1 LDEQFITPS
10 FFQATFPECF
20 MVSEKYFRPIMGAL
34 VKKRPMDNVRLD
46 FDDAQE
52 DEFAL
57 VKLIPDSPLL
67 NVVFPL
73 NAGYFVHNFQDF
85 DPEKEINAT
94 SLKRMI
100 EFYARVRGDSGKI
113 LLLKNPAHSLRI
125 PFLCEI
131 FPKAKFIYLHRHPY
145 KVVASSLHLW
155 KVLAK
160 DNQLKGKPYYPNLQ
174 EVTEVLIK
182 FYTVIE
188 RDLAALPEG
197 RYCEVSY
204 ERMEADPVEEVKR
217 IYHAF
222 RLDFTPD
229 FEGKVRSY
237 LEMQKDFIKNSY
249 YFSEDQKEQ
258 VFLMMKKQFEQYHY
272 SVTG

>member
-1 LDEQFITPS
+1 
-10 FFQATFPECF
+10 
-20 MVSEKYFRPIMGAL
+20 
-34 VKKRPMDNVRLD
+34 
-46 FDDAQE
+46 
-52 DEFAL
+52 
-57 VKLIPDSPLL
+57 
-67 NVVFPL
+67 
-73 NAGYFVHNFQDF
+73 
-85 DPEKEINAT
+85 
-94 SLKRMI
+94 MI

-217 IYHAF
+217 IYNAF

-237 LEMQKDFIKNSY
+237 LEKQKDFIKNSY
-249 YFSEDQKEQ
+249 NFNEDQKEQ
-258 VFLMMKKQFEQYHY
+258 VHLMMKKQFEKYHY